1 MNIEQARFNMIE
13 QQIRPWDV
21 LDPAVLSLL
30 AVVKREDFV
39 PPAYRA
45 MAFMDTEIPLP
56 DGQCMLAPRVEAR
69 LLQELQLQRH
79 ESVLEI
85 GAGSGF
91 MAALLAHRS
100 RQVLSLEIH
109 PALAQMAQD
118 NLRGAAVMN
127 ATVRCADGS
136 LGAAGE
142 APFDAIVLSGSVAA
156 VPQALLEQLK
166 VGGRLVAIV
175 GDEPVMRARLYRRA
189 DAASWSQVD
198 LFDTVAPRLRGF
210 PESERFSF

>member
-1 MNIEQARFNMIE
+1 
-13 QQIRPWDV
+13 
-21 LDPAVLSLL
+21 
-30 AVVKREDFV
+30 
-39 PPAYRA
+39 
-45 MAFMDTEIPLP
+45 
-56 DGQCMLAPRVEAR
+56 
-69 LLQELQLQRH
+69 
-79 ESVLEI
+79 
-85 GAGSGF
+85 

-100 RQVLSLEIH
+100 RQVISLEIL
-109 PALAQMAQD
+109 PALAQMAQN

-136 LGAAGE
+136 GGLPGE
-142 APFDAIVLSGSVAA
+142 APFDAIALSGSVAA

-166 VGGRLVAIV
+166 IGGRLIAIV

-189 DAASWSQVD
+189 DGTSWSQVD